1 MEFKWA
7 TNQSKSDR
15 KKKNN
20 KTDTRKTNNM
30 SISDTL
36 ATREFQINNNNNNN
50 NKKKKKK
57 NKTKN
62 KEI

>member
-1 MEFKWA
+1 MYRWSLNGQQI
-7 TNQSKSDR
+7 NQNQIER
-15 KKKNN
+15 KKNN

-36 ATREFQINNNNNNN
+36 ATREFQINNNN
-50 NKKKKKK
+50 KKKKK

>member
-1 MEFKWA
+1 MYRWSLNGKKSIKIR
-7 TNQSKSDR
+7 SKE
-15 KKKNN
+15 KKN
-20 KTDTRKTNNM
+20 KTDNHKANNM

-36 ATREFQINNNNNNN
+36 ATREFQINNDN
-50 NKKKKKK
+50 KKKKK

>member
-1 MEFKWA
+1 MYRWSLNGQQI
-7 TNQSKSDR
+7 NQSQIER
-15 KKKNN
+15 KKDN

-36 ATREFQINNNNNNN
+36 ATREIQINNN
-50 NKKKKKK
+50 NKKKNK

>member
-1 MEFKWA
+1 MYRWSLNGQQI
-7 TNQSKSDR
+7 NQNQIER
-15 KKKNN
+15 KKDN

-36 ATREFQINNNNNNN
+36 ATREFQINNDN
-50 NKKKKKK
+50 KKKKK

>member
-1 MEFKWA
+1 MYRWSLNGQQI
-7 TNQSKSDR
+7 NQNQIET
-15 KKKNN
+15 KKDN
-20 KTDTRKTNNM
+20 KTDTRKTNNK

-36 ATREFQINNNNNNN
+36 ATREFQINNDN
-50 NKKKKKK
+50 KKKKK

>member
-1 MEFKWA
+1 MEFKWE

-15 KKKNN
+15 KKKDN

-36 ATREFQINNNNNNN
+36 ATREFQINNDN
-50 NKKKKKK
+50 KKKKK

>member
-1 MEFKWA
+1 MYRWSLNGQQI
-7 TNQSKSDR
+7 NQNQIER
-15 KKKNN
+15 KKYN

-36 ATREFQINNNNNNN
+36 ATRKIQINNN
-50 NKKKKKK
+50 NKKKNKK
-57 NKTKN
+57 KTKN

>member
-1 MEFKWA
+1 MYRWSLNGQQI
-7 TNQSKSDR
+7 NQNQIER
-15 KKKNN
+15 KKDN

-36 ATREFQINNNNNNN
+36 ATREIQINN
-50 NKKKKKK
+50 K